1 METWQVTVPG
11 DIPPQ
16 QLSIG
21 VQTQPTYHMTWPVP
35 RIIES

>member
-1 METWQVTVPG
+1 METWQVPVPG
-11 DIPPQ
+11 DVPP

-35 RIIES
+35 RIIDP